1 MERKAKIIRETKE
14 TRIEL
19 EFMLDGSGKTDID
32 TQNGF
37 FNHLLCSFAKHGKFD
52 IKIKAKGDIE
62 TGTHHL
68 VEDIGICLGKA
79 INESLGDKKGIE
91 RFAFFILPM
100 DEASVTVAI
109 DLGGRAFLNFDA
121 DIPYAD
127 MEGFESIIARDFFEA
142 LVSNS
147 FINLHIKKNS
157 GINPHHIIEA
167 IFKAFGKTLFTA
179 SRKTGNDDIPS
190 TKGML

>member
-1 MERKAKIIRETKE
+1 MERKAKIKRETKE

-19 EFMLDGSGKTDID
+19 EFILDGSGQADIK

-37 FNHLLCSFAKHGKFD
+37 LDHILSSFAKHGKFD

-68 VEDIGICLGKA
+68 IEDIGICLGKA
-79 INESLGDKKGIE
+79 INESLGEKKGIE

-100 DEASVTVAI
+100 DEAQVTVSV
-109 DLGGRAFLNFDA
+109 DLGGRAFLRFDA
-121 DIPYAD
+121 DMPYSV
-127 MEGFESIIARDFFEA
+127 MEGFESTIVKDFFEA

-167 IFKAFGKTLFTA
+167 IFKAFGKALSIA
-179 SRKTGNDDIPS
+179 SRVTGSNEVPS
-190 TKGML
+190 TKGIL